1 MPELAARADLISAP
15 DLLYQ
20 VGAQVHCCTLD
31 DDMVV
36 YVPSR
41 FETHLLDPLAAAAL
55 AWLQAQDAPCRLSDL
70 CSAVLGSDATLDS
83 AAARTDSQAL
93 RQLLDPLVQAGV
105 VVALSC

>member
-1 MPELAARADLISAP
+1 MPEPATRSSLISDA
-15 DLLYQ
+15 DLLYR

-41 FETHLLDPLAAAAL
+41 FETHLLEPLAAAAL
-55 AWLQAQDAPCRLSDL
+55 AWLQAQDAPCRLGDL
-70 CSAVLGSDATLDS
+70 CSALLGSDATLDS
-83 AAARTDSQAL
+83 AAAGTDSQAL

-105 VVALSC
+105 VIELSC